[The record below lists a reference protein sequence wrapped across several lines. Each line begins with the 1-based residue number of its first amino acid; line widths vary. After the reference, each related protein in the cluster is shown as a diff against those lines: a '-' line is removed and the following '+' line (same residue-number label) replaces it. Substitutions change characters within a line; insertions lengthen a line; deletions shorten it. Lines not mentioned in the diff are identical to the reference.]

1 VLAVPRSTAIAFAGK
16 NELDL
21 LKGQNIQMCARRR
34 GAPGKGLL
42 Q

>member
-1 VLAVPRSTAIAFAGK
+1 MAFAGK

-34 GAPGKGLL
+34 EAPGKGMLR
-42 Q
+42 QQ